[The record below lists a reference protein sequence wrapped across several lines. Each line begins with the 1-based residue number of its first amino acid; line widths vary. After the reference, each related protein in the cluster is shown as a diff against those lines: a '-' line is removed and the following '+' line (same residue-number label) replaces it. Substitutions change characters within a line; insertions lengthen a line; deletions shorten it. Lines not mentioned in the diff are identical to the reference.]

1 MAVLAAEKPGRQAE
15 ESGTLEACL
24 ERLDDAIHQK
34 VRLGVMSTVMAHG
47 ESDFNFLKSALNVSD
62 GNLSTH
68 LSVLEKYG
76 YLAVKKEFV
85 GKRPRT
91 TYTPTPAGRKAFE
104 AYIAALEMLVRS
116 I

>member
-1 MAVLAAEKPGRQAE
+1 MTAAARLKNSTANE
-15 ESGTLEACL
+15 TLEACL

-34 VRLGVMSTVMAHG
+34 VRLGAMSTLMAQG
-47 ESDFNFLKSALNVSD
+47 ETDFNFLKTALNVSD

-68 LSVLEKYG
+68 LSVLENHG
-76 YLAVKKEFV
+76 YIAVRKEFV

-104 AYIAALEMLVRS
+104 AYIATLEMLVRS
-116 I
+116 V